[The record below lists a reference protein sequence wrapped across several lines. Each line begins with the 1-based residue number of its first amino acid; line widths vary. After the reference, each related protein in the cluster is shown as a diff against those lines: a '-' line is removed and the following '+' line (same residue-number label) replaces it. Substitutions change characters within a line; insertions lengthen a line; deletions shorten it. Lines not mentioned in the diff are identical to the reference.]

1 LQEAFFMGKDVG
13 LVALVAT
20 LAGAA
25 IACVVA
31 GLSPDNYTATAA
43 VMLPEGAGAGSR
55 VVRIRH
61 AAGDP
66 QAAAGLV
73 NGEVEDFRRRK
84 AIVLDSTLVVRRA
97 PDYVV
102 NSALGAVGG
111 LALALGVFFFARGRR
126 RPLRTE
132 NDFVRT
138 LGQPLLAARPLRI
151 EGLEELCQQLLE
163 HWFTGERRLL
173 PVVSAE
179 PGDGRSSVASE
190 MAKRFAAMGEKVLL
204 VDADLRSP
212 SLHSRFGLRN
222 QAGLAD
228 FLDGRG
234 IGIAA
239 CSENLGL
246 VVAGCCPAD
255 PLHALSSQR
264 LPAFLAEAG
273 KHFRVVLIDTP
284 AAARG
289 PDLQMP
295 AALAGGALVVA
306 RPGEA
311 HAPALERLHAALKG
325 ASARV
330 VATLINRG

>member
-1 LQEAFFMGKDVG
+1 MVKHGV

-20 LAGAA
+20 LTGAA
-25 IACVVA
+25 LASVLA
-31 GLSPDNYTATAA
+31 GMSSNSYMATAA
-43 VMLPEGAGAGSR
+43 IMLPEGVGKDSR

-61 AAGDP
+61 AAADP
-66 QAAAGLV
+66 QAAAGFV
-73 NGEVEDFRRRK
+73 NGQVEDFRRRK
-84 AIVLDSTLVVRRA
+84 AIVLDSTLVTRQT

-111 LALALGVFFFARGRR
+111 LALALGIFFARGRGR

-151 EGLEELCQQLLE
+151 EGLEDLCHQLLE

-179 PGDGRSSVASE
+179 SRDGRSSVAAE
-190 MAKRFAAMGEKVLL
+190 LAKRFAAMGEKVLL

-212 SLHSRFGLRN
+212 SLHSRFGLPN
-222 QAGLAD
+222 KAGLAD

-234 IGIAA
+234 TGIAA
-239 CSENLGL
+239 CGENLGL
-246 VVAGCCPAD
+246 VVAGSCRTD
-255 PLHALSSQR
+255 PLNVLSSRR

-284 AAARG
+284 SAASG

-306 RPGEA
+306 RPGDE